1 MSRLF
6 RGLPVLTRDE
16 FQKLRDERRAQGGD
30 LYEVDLDD
38 DDEDGEDDDDIP
50 EGCRAC
56 GGPYPD
62 CSDSCP
68 IYGDN

>member
-1 MSRLF
+1 MSRKY
-6 RGLPVLTRDE
+6 RGLPIISHAE
-16 FQKLRDERRAQGGD
+16 FERMRAERRANGGD
-30 LYEVDLDD
+30 LFEVDIDDDDDD
-38 DDEDGEDDDDIP
+38 DDEIP
-50 EGCRAC
+50 EGCLAC

>member
-1 MSRLF
+1 MTKMYK
-6 RGLPVLTRDE
+6 GLPVVSHDEFLRMRDE
-16 FQKLRDERRAQGGD
+16 YRKQGKE
-30 LYEVDLDD
+30 LYLVY
-38 DDEDGEDDDDIP
+38 DEDEEDEIP
-50 EGCRAC
+50 EGCMAC

>member
-1 MSRLF
+1 MARMYK
-6 RGLPVLTRDE
+6 GLPVISHDE
-16 FQKLRDERRAQGGD
+16 FLKLREEYRAQGKE
-30 LYEVDLDD
+30 LYETDD
-38 DDEDGEDDDDIP
+38 DDDFDEDEIP
-50 EGCRAC
+50 EGCLAC